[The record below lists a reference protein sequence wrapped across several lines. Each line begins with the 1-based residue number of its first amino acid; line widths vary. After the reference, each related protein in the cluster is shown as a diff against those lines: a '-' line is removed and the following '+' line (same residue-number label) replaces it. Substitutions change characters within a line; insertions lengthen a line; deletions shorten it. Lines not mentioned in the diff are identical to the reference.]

1 MLTATSL
8 AAVLFASSALAAG
21 AGPAATPSTPPMVV
35 TWSSAP
41 EVSAS
46 LVKRVLDETDAIW
59 RASGFSFVWQRAS
72 REAIPYARLAETG
85 PYVPATLR
93 VVIGE
98 NRGGT
103 AGENRTPLGWIV
115 FDDERAPQQEIY
127 LSHAN
132 AAALMDTARA
142 VVGVVA
148 QMPIAQREILLARA
162 MGRALA
168 HEIGHYLLASK
179 VHTPRGLLKASRTAS
194 ELFAIERAGFQIDP
208 SQRQQIA
215 ARLRGEAQVAS
226 R

>member
-1 MLTATSL
+1 
-8 AAVLFASSALAAG
+8 
-21 AGPAATPSTPPMVV
+21 MVI

-41 EVSAS
+41 EITAS
-46 LVKRVLDETDAIW
+46 LVKRVLEETDAIW
-59 RASGFSFVWQRAS
+59 RASGFSFVWQRAA
-72 REAIPYARLAETG
+72 REAVPYARLAEIG
-85 PYVPATLR
+85 PHVPATLR

-98 NRGGT
+98 DRGVSRDH
-103 AGENRTPLGWIV
+103 RTPLGWIV

-132 AAALMDTARA
+132 AKALMEAARP
-142 VVGVVA
+142 VVGLVT

-179 VHTPRGLLKASRTAS
+179 VHTRRGLLKATRTAS
-194 ELFAIERAGFQIDP
+194 ELFSSDRAGFQIDP
-208 SQRQQIA
+208 SQRQQIT
-215 ARLRGEAQVAS
+215 ARLRGDALVVS